1 MGIEHQPVPHDW
13 NYFFCLEED
22 IIALSRW
29 IDFSAEN
36 ERVYSIELARL
47 LMTAGAEVDVVA
59 K

>member
-29 IDFSAEN
+29 IEFSAEN
-36 ERVYSIELARL
+36 ERDYSIELARL

>member
-1 MGIEHQPVPHDW
+1 MGIEHQPVPPDW
-13 NYFFCLEED
+13 NYSFCLEED

-29 IDFSAEN
+29 IEFSAEN